1 MNSEQLIELIK
12 QFAQKGHI
20 TESEKKILMLKAK
33 SFDISEKAVDIL
45 IRQEL
50 EPTQN
55 NANESET
62 NDYQKV
68 KFNQPTQSSSG
79 SNYALG
85 FGFIGLLLGLPVSY
99 FFQAEKIRAVYS
111 LPQYLSKLPD
121 MFSSHN
127 TGDFATPIV
136 VSCIITTVIGA
147 LIGNYSDKNKK

>member
-1 MNSEQLIELIK
+1 MNSEELIELIK

-33 SFDISEKAVDIL
+33 SFGISEKALDIL

-50 EPTQN
+50 E
-55 NANESET
+55 
-62 NDYQKV
+62 
-68 KFNQPTQSSSG
+68 SG
-79 SNYALG
+79 SNNVLG

-99 FFQAEKIRAVYS
+99 FFQAEKIRVVYS